1 MLRRGLFIFLL
12 LLLSTPV
19 FAQRLPADVVP
30 SHYDITVTPN
40 LQDATFSGTERIVVA
55 LKKPSTTIVLNS
67 AEIEFDTVTVKSGEH
82 TAHARVTLD
91 AAKEQATFT
100 VDRPI
105 AAGPAQIEIA
115 YRGILNDQLR
125 GLYLSKG
132 KNRRYAV
139 TQLEATDARRM
150 FPSFD
155 EPAFK
160 ATFTL
165 TAIIDNGD
173 HAISNGAIVSDTP
186 GPATGKH
193 RVKFETSPT
202 MSTYLVA
209 LVVGDF
215 ECQAGSADGIPIR
228 VCATPDKKGQTGLA
242 LEAAEEILRY
252 YNKYYSVKYPFKK
265 LDVVAV
271 PDFAAGAMENT
282 AAIFYRETLLLAD
295 PKTAST
301 DVRKEIAGVLAHE
314 MAHQWFGDLVTMKWW
329 DDIWLNEGFAT
340 WMETK
345 PVKAWK
351 PDWHV
356 ELDEV
361 QSNQRAMTVDSLKTT
376 RPIRAEAWTPAEIGE
391 LFDAI
396 AYQKGAAVLRMVEHW
411 LGEEEF
417 RAGVN
422 AYIQR
427 FKYGNARAEDF
438 WDTLTTVSGKPVNR
452 VMSGFVDRPGVPF
465 IDVSIECKDGK
476 GVAVLKQET
485 AGSDAESRSPQ
496 TIPVSLRTSASPT
509 PSSVEIGGTAASISI
524 GACSTPVMANAGGL
538 GYYRVVNSPE
548 MVRDLAREVA
558 SFTPPER
565 VSMLS
570 DEWALVRAGRHDV
583 GTFLDLAQGFK
594 GERTPAVMST
604 LTGTL
609 AAVDRVAP
617 EDSRASY
624 HAWVSALLKPALEE
638 TGTTPRVHD
647 TDEQRQL
654 RASLFAALGE
664 TARDPEVIR
673 AARRL
678 TESELDSPG
687 SLDANLLNE
696 VVKVAALGGDAA
708 LYDRYL
714 ARSKQ
719 AGSPEEHYRYLYALA
734 SFSDPS
740 LVERTIDY
748 ILSPEVRSQDAALFV
763 ARLLT
768 NPDAQAPAWKLLR
781 ARWDDFQKK
790 TGQVFGAPGVAS
802 ALGSFCDSRSAT
814 EVQQFFAEHKVPEA
828 ERTVQQAVERIS
840 TCAELSAAQ
849 GPKLAAWLTR

>member
-1 MLRRGLFIFLL
+1 MFKRCIFTFLL
-12 LLLSTPV
+12 LLLSSPAI
-19 FAQRLPADVVP
+19 AQRLSGDVIP
-30 SHYDITVTPN
+30 SHYDIAVTPD
-40 LQDATFSGTERIVVA
+40 LPAATFSGTERIVVT
-55 LKKPSTTIVLNS
+55 LKKPSSDIVLNA
-67 AEIEFDTVTVKSGEH
+67 AEIEFDKVVVKSAGS
-82 TAHARVTLD
+82 TAAARVTLD
-91 AAKEQATFT
+91 ATKEQATIT
-100 VDRPI
+100 VDRPL
-105 AAGPAQIEIA
+105 AAGAAEIEIS

-132 KNRRYAV
+132 NNRRYAV

-165 TAIIDNGD
+165 SATIDNGD

-186 GPATGKH
+186 GPASGKH
-193 RVKFETSPT
+193 TVKFETSPK

-215 ECQAGSADGIPIR
+215 ECQSGSAEGIPIR

-252 YNKYYSVKYPFKK
+252 YNKYYSVTYPFKK

-301 DVRKEIAGVLAHE
+301 AVRKEIAGVLAHE
-314 MAHQWFGDLVTMKWW
+314 MAHQWFGDLVTMRWW

-351 PDWHV
+351 PEWHT
-356 ELDEV
+356 ELYEV
-361 QSNQRAMTVDSLKTT
+361 QENQEAMRIDSLKTT

-411 LGEEEF
+411 VGEQPF

-422 AYIQR
+422 AYIER

-438 WDTLTTVSGKPVNR
+438 WDTLTKVTGKPVNR
-452 VMSGFVDRPGVPF
+452 VMSGFVDRPGVPLV
-465 IDVSIECKDGK
+465 DVSVECAAGK
-476 GVAVLKQET
+476 GTAVVRQET
-485 AGSDAESRSPQ
+485 SGTGRAAQ
-496 TIPVSLRTSASPT
+496 TIPVCVRSATETTTSCVDIAGAPATIPVS
-509 PSSVEIGGTAASISI
+509 
-524 GACSTPVMANAGGL
+524 ACSAPVMANAGGL

-548 MVRDLAREVA
+548 MVRALANKVG
-558 SFTPPER
+558 SFAPAER
-565 VSMLS
+565 ISLLS

-583 GTFLDLAQGFK
+583 GTFLELAQGFRD
-594 GERTPAVMST
+594 ERSAAVMET
-604 LTGTL
+604 LVVRLG
-609 AAVDRVAP
+609 AIAV
-617 EDSRASY
+617 ELTTKESRAAY
-624 HAWVSALLKPALEE
+624 RAWVAALLKPAMQEVGW
-638 TGTTPRVHD
+638 TAQTND
-647 TDEQRQL
+647 SDERRDL
-654 RASLFAALGE
+654 RASLFTVLGA
-664 TARDPEVIR
+664 TARDAETI
-673 AARRL
+673 ATARRL
-678 TESELDSPG
+678 VESQLDS
-687 SLDANLLNE
+687 SATLDSTLLNAM
-696 VVKVAALGGDAA
+696 VTVAAINGDAA

-714 ARSKQ
+714 ARSKK
-719 AGSPEEHYRYLYALA
+719 AVDPEDHYRYLYALA
-734 SFSDPS
+734 AFSDPS
-740 LVERTIDY
+740 LVRRTMDY
-748 ILSPEVRSQDAALFV
+748 ILSDEVRGQDAAIFM

-768 NPDAQAPAWKLLR
+768 NTDAQELAWDLLKT
-781 ARWDDFQKK
+781 RWDEFQKK

-802 ALGSFCDSRSAT
+802 AVGSFCNSKRAA

-828 ERTVQQAVERIS
+828 ERTIQQAVERIS
-840 TCAELSAAQ
+840 ACADLAATQ
-849 GPKLAAWLTR
+849 GPKLAAWLKQ

>member
-1 MLRRGLFIFLL
+1 MFRRCVFTFVLL
-12 LLLSTPV
+12 LLCTPA
-19 FAQRLPADVVP
+19 FAQRLPPDVVP
-30 SHYDITVTPN
+30 SHYDITVTPD
-40 LQDATFSGTERIVVA
+40 LQAATFSGTERIVVA
-55 LKKPSTTIVLNS
+55 LQKPSTTIVLNA
-67 AEIEFDTVTVKSGEH
+67 AEIEFDKVTVKSGDR
-82 TAHARVTLD
+82 TAQARVTLD
-91 AAKEQATFT
+91 ATKEQATFT
-100 VDRPI
+100 LDRPLASG
-105 AAGPAQIEIA
+105 AAEIDIA

-155 EPAFK
+155 EPGFK
-160 ATFTL
+160 ATFAL
-165 TAIIDNGD
+165 TAIIDKGD

-186 GPATGKH
+186 SPGIGKH
-193 RVKFETSPT
+193 TVKFETSPK
-202 MSTYLVA
+202 MSTYLLA

-215 ECQAGSADGIPIR
+215 ECQSGSADGIPIR

-252 YNKYYSVKYPFKK
+252 YDKYYSVKYPFKK

-351 PDWHV
+351 PEWDV

-361 QSNQRAMTVDSLKTT
+361 QSNQKAMTVDSLKTT
-376 RPIRAEAWTPAEIGE
+376 RPIRAEAWTPSEIGE

-396 AYQKGAAVLRMVEHW
+396 AYEKGAAVLRMVEHW
-411 LGEEEF
+411 LGEEPF

-422 AYIQR
+422 AYLER
-427 FKYGNARAEDF
+427 FRYGNARAEDF
-438 WDTLTTVSGKPVNR
+438 WDTLTKVTGKPVNR
-452 VMSGFVDRPGVPF
+452 VMSGFVDRPGVPL

-476 GVAVLKQET
+476 GAVIVKQESS
-485 AGSDAESRSPQ
+485 GSDANDSLL
-496 TIPVSLRTSASPT
+496 TIPVSVR
-509 PSSVEIGGTAASISI
+509 TAASTTATSVEVAATPVTIPIST
-524 GACSTPVMANAGGL
+524 CSTTVMANAAGL

-548 MVRDLAREVA
+548 MVRALARDVA

-565 VSMLS
+565 MSMLT

-583 GTFLDLAQGFK
+583 GTFFDLAQGFK
-594 GERTPAVMST
+594 GERTPAVMAT
-604 LTGTL
+604 LTATL
-609 AAVDRVAP
+609 AAVDRVVP
-617 EDSRASY
+617 NESRAAFR
-624 HAWVSALLKPALEE
+624 AWVAALLSPALQEIGSSPRPDDTEE
-638 TGTTPRVHD
+638 R
-647 TDEQRQL
+647 RQL
-654 RASLFAALGE
+654 RASLFASLGE
-664 TARDPEVIR
+664 TARDPDTIR
-673 AARRL
+673 VARRL
-678 TESELDSPG
+678 VESELDSPG
-687 SLDANLLNE
+687 SLDSNLLNE
-696 VVKVAALGGDAA
+696 VVKVAALGGDAT

-714 ARSKQ
+714 ARSRQ
-719 AGSPEEHYRYLYALA
+719 AVDPEEHYRYLYALA
-734 SFSDPS
+734 SFSDPA
-740 LVERTIDY
+740 LVQRTIGD
-748 ILSPEVRSQDAALFV
+748 ILGPDVRSQDAALFV

-768 NPDAQAPAWKLLR
+768 NPDAQTRAWDLLR
-781 ARWDDFQKK
+781 AHWDDFQKK
-790 TGQVFGAPGVAS
+790 TGQVFGAPGVAG
-802 ALGSFCDSRSAT
+802 ALGSFCDARSAT
-814 EVQQFFAEHKVPEA
+814 EVQEFFAEHKVPEA
-828 ERTVQQAVERIS
+828 ERTIQQAVERIS
-840 TCAELSAAQ
+840 TCSELAATQ
-849 GPKLAAWLTR
+849 GPKLAAWLPR